1 MEGASIEIPNQA
13 DNKKEAAME
22 TRVENATMFFDQFM
36 HVEKGEKVLFLS
48 HEDKENTDPEL
59 IAALKESLAKKG
71 IEYTELVANE
81 ETETEEVAKL
91 LSEHK
96 VIWSSCGWD
105 QTDIDFYQLVDT
117 IEEAGA
123 RMEDAAGL
131 TAEALDADGMLSES
145 KEALE
150 ERLERMHKVLKESV
164 GFRITTS
171 YGTDLTVGLRPD
183 RDRRWAWAT
192 GEVDEGE
199 WDNPGAE
206 IFTTP
211 DERKTEG
218 VLVLPVLQDEITREQ
233 GVDEYVRVT
242 FHEGKIVKI
251 DGGESAEKLRTYL
264 EEMSKEEDDPYS
276 VIQCSELAFGGSK
289 FARSKVADPSLS
301 YEHHGVSVLEAEK
314 RMGTMHVAIGSA
326 QHDAEGASGEV
337 ESNVHVDFVL
347 PRNELT
353 VKAFYSDDDFRRQ
366 ENGRKLI
373 DEGRWNLI
381 E

>member
-1 MEGASIEIPNQA
+1 MPLESPETKQA
-13 DNKKEAAME
+13 DNRKEGVAME
-22 TRVENATMFFDQFM
+22 TRMENAAMFFDKFM
-36 HVEKGEKVLFLS
+36 HIEGGEKVLFLS
-48 HEDKENTDPEL
+48 HEDQENTDPEL
-59 IAALKESLAKKG
+59 ITTLKSSLEQKG
-71 IEYTELVANE
+71 IEYTELVTNE
-81 ETETEEVAKL
+81 ETETEEVTKL

-117 IEEAGA
+117 IEETGA

-145 KEALE
+145 KEVLE
-150 ERLERMHKVLKESV
+150 GRLERMHKVLKESV
-164 GFRITTS
+164 GFRITSS

-183 RDRRWAWAT
+183 RDRKWAWVT

-251 DGGESAEKLRTYL
+251 DGGESAEKLRKYL
-264 EEMSKEEDDPYS
+264 EEMSQEEDDPLS
-276 VIQCSELAFGGSK
+276 VVRCSELAFGGSE
-289 FARSKVADPSLS
+289 FARSKVADPALS
-301 YEHHGVSVLEAEK
+301 YKHHGVSVLEAEK
-314 RMGTMHVAIGSA
+314 RLGTMHVAIGSA
-326 QHDAEGASGEV
+326 QHGIEGASGEI

-353 VKAFYSDDDFRRQ
+353 VRAFYSDDDFRRN